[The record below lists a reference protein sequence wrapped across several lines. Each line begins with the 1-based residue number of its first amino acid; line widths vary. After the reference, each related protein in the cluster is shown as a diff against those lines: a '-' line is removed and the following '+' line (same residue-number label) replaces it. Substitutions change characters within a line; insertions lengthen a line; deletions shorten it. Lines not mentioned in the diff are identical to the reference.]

1 MINGCRFLPSH
12 GSHGY
17 REGLDFQFSGMLER
31 LYAERLLCGVFISA
45 DEADVRGREGSR
57 LIESSAV

>member
-1 MINGCRFLPSH
+1 MINGCWLLPLH

-17 REGLDFQFSGMLER
+17 EGLDFQFSGMLER
-31 LYAERLLCGVFISA
+31 LHAERLLCGVFISA